1 MASDVAFSFWWFGQY
16 FSLHMGGNAFLC
28 EVNEALMDVF
38 FPVQEAPSGSVF
50 VLVSSF
56 LGVDL

>member
-1 MASDVAFSFWWFGQY
+1 MASNVAFSLWWFGQY
-16 FSLHMGGNAFLC
+16 FSLHTGSNVLLC

-38 FPVQEAPSGSVF
+38 FPVQEAPYGSVF
-50 VLVSSF
+50 MLVSSL